1 MRPAGLILRSGIHG
15 SCIGLAVALGL
26 YVSAAFGPSV
36 TGLEQLWYIATVV
49 NGALASLLLRFGLV
63 DCPADGEA
71 TLGCILLTSLFFIP
85 LDGFVIGLLVDGGG
99 RADLRAAGREQRRQ
113 LVCEAPFREHGAAA
127 ARRHRVHLLVVDEA
141 DRADPRRGRV
151 GAEACEGVGCFGEA
165 EIHDHELC
173 LAGGGVE
180 GGGVGGPL
188 HLEAE
193 AGRRLAD
200 LGDEDEVPHQVDNG
214 RHPGEDSLPSPAR
227 RPPRPG

>member
-1 MRPAGLILRSGIHG
+1 M
-15 SCIGLAVALGL
+15 ALGL

-71 TLGCILLTSLFFIP
+71 ALGCILLTRLFFIP

-127 ARRHRVHLLVVDEA
+127 ARR
-141 DRADPRRGRV
+141 
-151 GAEACEGVGCFGEA
+151 
-165 EIHDHELC
+165 
-173 LAGGGVE
+173 LASGGS
-180 GGGVGGPL
+180 
-188 HLEAE
+188 
-193 AGRRLAD
+193 AG
-200 LGDEDEVPHQVDNG
+200 
-214 RHPGEDSLPSPAR
+214 SPPITR
-227 RPPRPG
+227 T